1 MFFEKLIWTRNVQ
14 KISALMDI
22 LLENIRNLKF
32 STKFRK
38 NMIKVYKTI
47 NTVDTVNTV
56 LFHILV
62 EENQNNDEATTL
74 NCMNLL

>member
-1 MFFEKLIWTRNVQ
+1 
-14 KISALMDI
+14 MDI

-32 STKFRK
+32 STIFRK

>member
-1 MFFEKLIWTRNVQ
+1 M
-14 KISALMDI
+14 
-22 LLENIRNLKF
+22 
-32 STKFRK
+32 KFRK
-38 NMIKVYKTI
+38 NMIKAYKTI
-47 NTVDTVNTV
+47 NTVDSVHTV